1 MSIKI
6 SNSFKCYKIM
16 KQLGLSMDK
25 HSGFLGDAEE
35 GSAKLESWY
44 ISEFLRPFLWAFY
57 LPFIYVALL

>member
-1 MSIKI
+1 
-6 SNSFKCYKIM
+6 M

-25 HSGFLGDAEE
+25 HSGFLGAAEE